1 MCKALSKSVSL
12 LGSARDLE
20 GRMLK
25 YRAGGK
31 SRGLGGFAGQP
42 SLQKVGLQGEGTEL
56 EGPWNSL
63 ETTKRP
69 RNWDDGVEAE

>member
-1 MCKALSKSVSL
+1 MWKALSKSVSL

-25 YRAGGK
+25 YRAAGK
-31 SRGLGGFAGQP
+31 NRGLGGFAGQP
-42 SLQKVGLQGEGTEL
+42 PLQEVGLQGEETEL
-56 EGPWNSL
+56 EEAWNSL
-63 ETTKRP
+63 EATRRP

>member
-1 MCKALSKSVSL
+1 MSL

-25 YRAGGK
+25 YRAAGK

-42 SLQKVGLQGEGTEL
+42 PLQEVGLQGEGTEL
-56 EGPWNSL
+56 EEAWNSL
-63 ETTKRP
+63 EATRRP